1 MSPLCLPDACQAPPR
16 LVARLWTL
24 RVFSM
29 CGCSPLSQGECGVG
43 VPYWGKM
50 RHLLLLLSPG
60 EIPCPTQCFCIQGVP
75 ENFGQP
81 LVVREK
87 EEARTWP
94 KVFVLAVYSL
104 SHRTSC
110 EGEAL
115 FCDLPCYWI
124 ACSEYFLFVWLFQ
137 FSQGAPTL
145 ICGQNKHKTLGNSW
159 WLCLFL
165 YVSYMK

>member
-1 MSPLCLPDACQAPPR
+1 MWGGSAILREDAASAATALSR
-16 LVARLWTL
+16 GDTL
-24 RVFSM
+24 S
-29 CGCSPLSQGECGVG
+29 
-43 VPYWGKM
+43 
-50 RHLLLLLSPG
+50 
-60 EIPCPTQCFCIQGVP
+60 FCIQGVS

-81 LVVREK
+81 LGVREK

-94 KVFVLAVYSL
+94 EIFALAVYSL
-104 SHRTSC
+104 SHRTSR

-124 ACSEYFLFVWLFQ
+124 VCSEYFLFVWLFQ

-145 ICGQNKHKTLGNSW
+145 ICGQNKHKTLGNPW

-165 YVSYMK
+165 YISCMK